1 MKGKERRIRMEYV
14 IEMQDVVRN
23 FDRKEVLKGVNLK
36 VSPGEILS

>member
-23 FDRKEVLKGVNLK
+23 FDRKEVLKGVNL
-36 VSPGEILS
+36 